1 MDLGIVFAFSLLTCA
16 LGLITIT
23 NDVSFNALCSQ
34 RVNDLV
40 RVEKLINVTY
50 IYSLQNVNMDVWS
63 QFPDMNVPFSLKYAQ
78 YVLISYRLLSWTTEN
93 SFFVTR
99 VKIDGVENHHF
110 RLVLCSTRTV
120 PASRCFWVKGS
131 ILLRSSIEAAERHS
145 IIIIRIGME
154 LL

>member
-50 IYSLQNVNMDVWS
+50 IYSLHNVNMDVWS

-110 RLVLCSTRTV
+110 RDISAGSVFHSNSASKQVFLGEGQHTV
-120 PASRCFWVKGS
+120 EVEY
-131 ILLRSSIEAAERHS
+131 RSS
-145 IIIIRIGME
+145 GKT
-154 LL
+154 LNN